1 LQRGP
6 ALRYLLLA
14 ASGLIGLAA
23 LYVLDVWLLGAL
35 AAMISGQLVFARTHP
50 LFSLTGRYP
59 SRSAPINPAAWYW
72 HHPRSVYKRHGA
84 QTARSL
90 AKRILGRWLS
100 REELRF
106 LCWIEKD
113 DESYV
118 HAIETHRLAWD
129 QTG

>member
-1 LQRGP
+1 MPWSLPR
-6 ALRYLLLA
+6 RLL
-14 ASGLIGLAA
+14 GK
-23 LYVLDVWLLGAL
+23 YVLA
-35 AAMISGQLVFARTHP
+35 T
-50 LFSLTGRYP
+50 SLDKKTQ
-59 SRSAPINPAAWYW
+59 
-72 HHPRSVYKRHGA
+72 RHGA